1 MLAKNWTTVQP
12 TCNRNLEAD
21 MSDGPEMRR
30 RHRVAFTREV
40 PVRIQAIDGTWSR
53 ECGMLDVA
61 QDGAKLLLKE
71 SVESLRLKEFFLVL
85 STTGTAFRLCELSWI
100 NGNEM
105 GVQFVEKAFPKLPGK
120 AASDQG
126 MHEV

>member
-1 MLAKNWTTVQP
+1 
-12 TCNRNLEAD
+12 
-21 MSDGPEMRR
+21 MSDGLEKRK

-71 SVESLRLKEFFLVL
+71 SVESMRLKEFFLVL

-105 GVQFVEKAFPKLPGK
+105 GVQFLEKAYPKLPGK

>member
-1 MLAKNWTTVQP
+1 
-12 TCNRNLEAD
+12 
-21 MSDGPEMRR
+21 MSEGPEKRK

-40 PVRIQAIDGTWSR
+40 PVRIQAIDGTWGR

-105 GVQFVEKAFPKLPGK
+105 GVQFVEKKFPKLPR
-120 AASDQG
+120 AASSEQDT
-126 MHEV
+126 HEI